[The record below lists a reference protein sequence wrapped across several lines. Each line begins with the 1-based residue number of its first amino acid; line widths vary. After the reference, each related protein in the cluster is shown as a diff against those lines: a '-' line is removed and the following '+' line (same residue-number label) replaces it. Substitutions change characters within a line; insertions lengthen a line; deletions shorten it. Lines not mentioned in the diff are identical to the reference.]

1 MQLRAKDRGCAG
13 GFDAMDEKRF
23 GLKRRPFPT
32 TPDTTFYYPAT
43 VHENVLTSLARGVA
57 DDEGIMLLVGPP
69 GTGKTL
75 VGYALLERLPANT
88 VSAFLTNSH
97 YPDRVSLLQ
106 AILFD
111 LGLPYDADREQTLRL
126 RLTDGL
132 LKNCGEGRRTV
143 LIIDEAQHLSPDL
156 LEELRLLGNL
166 EANGGKAVQ
175 VVLVAQPTLLDTLHH
190 PDLAPLLQR
199 LAIRTQ
205 LDALDVE
212 EAYDYLLH
220 HLKLA
225 GGRPDAIFEEGA
237 LETLA
242 RGTHGIPRL
251 LNQAGQQALLLAES
265 GELSRVDAEAA
276 VEALAQLGLAD
287 ESDNDDVA
295 GSIGSTIEVG
305 EPAAKKPKKRTA

>member
-1 MQLRAKDRGCAG
+1 
-13 GFDAMDEKRF
+13 MDEKRF

-43 VHENVLTSLARGVA
+43 VHENVLASLTRGVA
-57 DDEGIMLLVGPP
+57 DDEGVMLLVGPP

-75 VGYALLERLPANT
+75 VGYALLERLPAGT

-126 RLTDGL
+126 RLVDGL
-132 LKNCGEGRRTV
+132 LRNCAEGKRTV
-143 LIIDEAQHLSPDL
+143 IVIDEAQHLAPDL

-166 EANGGKAVQ
+166 EAGGGKAVQ
-175 VVLVAQPTLLDTLHH
+175 VVLIAQPSLLDTLHH

-199 LAIRTQ
+199 LAVRAQ
-205 LDALDVE
+205 VDALEFE

-237 LETLA
+237 LEAIA

-251 LNQAGQQALLLAES
+251 LNQAGQQALKLAEA
-265 GELSRVDAEAA
+265 GELTRVDAEAA
-276 VEALAQLGLAD
+276 GEALAQLGLAD
-287 ESDNDDVA
+287 DSADDEDVA
-295 GSIGSTIEVG
+295 GSIGTIEVG